1 MAPAGLHVTDVARQL
16 EIRRAIVPRLAAVLS
31 AWGMLASDLRYEIVR
46 SHIGEASRLDAEEK
60 RAAFRGMEAE
70 RRKSERC
77 LPCRGRF
84 ACSVQ
89 PICASGEQIFEVKV
103 KRVNT
108 LRTKSKW
115 KIRGRTIGR
124 TQQWKKAMVTL
135 HEGSKIEIF

>member
-1 MAPAGLHVTDVARQL
+1 MTSLDKSYRLIKKPLISEKSYSESHNLYSFRVPLTANKI
-16 EIRRAIVPRLAAVLS
+16 EIRQAI
-31 AWGMLASDLRYEIVR
+31 
-46 SHIGEASRLDAEEK
+46 
-60 RAAFRGMEAE
+60 
-70 RRKSERC
+70 
-77 LPCRGRF
+77 
-84 ACSVQ
+84 
-89 PICASGEQIFEVKV
+89 EQIFEVKV